1 MPKLPHLGHVS
12 ARRLAFQGL
21 LLLATFLSLAFLVL
35 PLLAIFLRVPLRHLL
50 DQLSSPVARDAVR
63 LTLETNVISLG
74 ILLLVGTPAAYF
86 LGRHRFPGR
95 SVVLTA
101 IELPLVLPPSVAGI
115 GLLAAFNG
123 RIGLIPNPLAW
134 AGFSLDFST
143 SAVTLAVLFVSSPF
157 YLRAA
162 VSAFET
168 VDPDV
173 IDASRTLGRQGPGRT
188 FLRVALPLAG
198 GGLGA
203 GAALA
208 FARGIGEFGAT
219 IMFAGNFGTTQ
230 TLPLAIYQ
238 VFESDFDTALALSAL
253 LVVFSAAL
261 LLTVKLLSAWTRS
274 ISTSTSRSATLPF
287 APTSA

>member
-1 MPKLPHLGHVS
+1 MS

-21 LLLATFLSLAFLVL
+21 LLLTTFLSLAFLVL

-173 IDASRTLGRQGPGRT
+173 IDASRTLGAGPGRT

-219 IMFAGNFGTTQ
+219 IMFAGNFQGTTQ

-261 LLTVKLLSAWTRS
+261 LLTVKLLTAWTRS

>member
-1 MPKLPHLGHVS
+1 VS
-12 ARRLAFQGL
+12 ARRLAFNGL
-21 LLLATFLSLAFLVL
+21 LLLCTFLSLAFLVL
-35 PLLAIFLRVPLRHLL
+35 PLLAIFARVPLRHLL
-50 DQLSSPVARDAVR
+50 DQLASPVARDAMR
-63 LTLETNVISLG
+63 LSLETNVISLA
-74 ILLLVGTPAAYF
+74 ILLLVGTPAAY
-86 LGRHRFPGR
+86 LIGRHRFRGR
-95 SVVLTA
+95 TVVLTA

-123 RIGLIPNPLAW
+123 RIGLVPDPLGW
-134 AGFSLDFST
+134 LGISFDFST

-157 YLRAA
+157 YLRQAIA
-162 VSAFET
+162 AFET
-168 VDPDV
+168 
-173 IDASRTLGRQGPGRT
+173 IDLDTIEAARTLGAGPGRT
-188 FLRVALPLAG
+188 FLRVALPLAA

-219 IMFAGNFGTTQ
+219 IMFAGNFQGRTQ

-238 VFESDFDTALALSAL
+238 VFESDFDTALALGAL
-253 LVVFSAAL
+253 LVVFSAAI

-287 APTSA
+287 APNSA